1 MAADKEQLWAKIS
14 EADKNEIICRYKK
27 GEPLWANFGSVCKR
41 ADFLT
46 KHYQAYEGEP
56 KDEPVTLKL
65 WNGDKYELNVTM
77 KK

>member
-1 MAADKEQLWAKIS
+1 MEADKELLWPKIS
-14 EADKNEIICRYKK
+14 EADKNDINRRYEK
-27 GEPLWANFGSVCKR
+27 GESLWKHFESVCKW
-41 ADFLT
+41 ADSLT